1 MPEKGTEQNP
11 VPEGRKKRTAW
22 IHIMAYP
29 EERVAWQAMAKEEG
43 LSLADFIRQRLG
55 KPLLH
60 PPLSVPKRRTVPV
73 ADRDLIRQIARIGN
87 NLNQIARKVNGRSL
101 TGIEI
106 LVHLA
111 AIERDIKEVLDGTH

>member
-1 MPEKGTEQNP
+1 MD
-11 VPEGRKKRTAW
+11 
-22 IHIMAYP
+22 YP